1 MKSQLKGFTLVELIV
16 VIVILGILAATALP
30 RFVNLTGEAKSASMK
45 GMAGSMSSSVEL
57 VRGKWFAVGST
68 GAATVL
74 LGDGVTTVA
83 VGNSGADSGVPT
95 ATGILVAAGIS
106 ASQYTCT
113 GAAPVSCTPVGGP
126 TACIVTYAPGTGIV
140 DSSAATT
147 ANCQ

>member
-1 MKSQLKGFTLVELIV
+1 MKAQTKGFTLVELIV

-45 GMAGSMSSSVEL
+45 GLAGSISSSVEL

-68 GAATVL
+68 GATTVL

-83 VGNSGADSGVPT
+83 VGNTGATSGVPT
-95 ATGILVAAGIS
+95 AAGILVAAGIS
-106 ASQYTCT
+106 SSQYTCT
-113 GAAPVSCTPVGGP
+113 GTAPVSCTPVGGP
-126 TACIVTYAPGTGIV
+126 TGCIVTYTPSTGAV